1 MDGTSSTQQQYPNL
15 NPYENTNG
23 NSNANGS
30 VENAKNNV
38 MNSEYSSTPPTTTFP
53 QSNLPTAAQNT
64 MNSVKNSQTV
74 QSLNAGPMA
83 DKARYEADNTKT
95 SFSNLAAS
103 KQTPSTQTAT
113 GQDLTHYHSF
123 FYNLLS
129 WENPRATAISY
140 LGIVIFIFATRYV
153 PLVRY
158 MLKAAY
164 MILGIT
170 ASAEIGGRLVL
181 GQGFATK
188 MRPQRYYKIPRETLE
203 SVMEDLTELAN
214 FFVIELQRV
223 VFAENIGVTVGAF
236 TTALLT
242 YFLVKITPAWGLAL
256 LFTTVGFF
264 VPLAYIQNQEFI
276 DAHVTNAQTMISNQA
291 TQVRDLASE
300 HTNKAMNASSSA
312 LKDYGAKAQEMM
324 GSAKKTAVEK
334 GVVSEETAAKAP
346 GGTDG
351 SSDVK
356 TEDFPS
362 APASE
367 PARYDGAEDQG
378 VSSQEQYGEKEPQ
391 YA

>member
-1 MDGTSSTQQQYPNL
+1 
-15 NPYENTNG
+15 
-23 NSNANGS
+23 
-30 VENAKNNV
+30 
-38 MNSEYSSTPPTTTFP
+38 
-53 QSNLPTAAQNT
+53 

-223 VFAENIGVTVGAF
+223 VFAENIGVTVGVSLSSSSP
-236 TTALLT
+236 TTSEN
-242 YFLVKITPAWGLAL
+242 I
-256 LFTTVGFF
+256 
-264 VPLAYIQNQEFI
+264 
-276 DAHVTNAQTMISNQA
+276 TNA
-291 TQVRDLASE
+291 R
-300 HTNKAMNASSSA
+300 
-312 LKDYGAKAQEMM
+312 
-324 GSAKKTAVEK
+324 
-334 GVVSEETAAKAP
+334 
-346 GGTDG
+346 
-351 SSDVK
+351 
-356 TEDFPS
+356 
-362 APASE
+362 
-367 PARYDGAEDQG
+367 
-378 VSSQEQYGEKEPQ
+378 
-391 YA
+391 